1 MHVVIHVAK
10 ENVPI
15 AKWFSFISIK
25 SLVSIYNYINRKLG
39 LGNFRISSL
48 LFIERHKKIYH

>member
-1 MHVVIHVAK
+1 MHVVIHAAK
-10 ENVPI
+10 ENVPS
-15 AKWFSFISIK
+15 AKCFSYISIK

-48 LFIERHKKIYH
+48 DIIYRRA

>member
-10 ENVPI
+10 ENVQI

-25 SLVSIYNYINRKLG
+25 SINSIYNYINRKLG

-48 LFIERHKKIYH
+48 DIIYRRA

>member
-48 LFIERHKKIYH
+48 DIIYRRV